1 MHTADKASKMTNSTE
16 ILVKY
21 YDGLTNGDLH
31 SVSECF
37 DVPSKLISLYG
48 VVDISSREEILKTYT
63 DMIETWKKQGISN
76 KIGYDKKEFEV
87 SHIQKNIDLVKTELT
102 NFDLE
107 GNFIQKWDCT
117 YIVRNDNAR
126 WLISLATSNNK
137 TSKSIK

>member
-1 MHTADKASKMTNSTE
+1 MTNSTE

-21 YDGLTNGDLH
+21 YDALSNVELQ

-76 KIGYDKKEFEV
+76 KIGYDKNEFEV

-137 TSKSIK
+137 TSKNMK